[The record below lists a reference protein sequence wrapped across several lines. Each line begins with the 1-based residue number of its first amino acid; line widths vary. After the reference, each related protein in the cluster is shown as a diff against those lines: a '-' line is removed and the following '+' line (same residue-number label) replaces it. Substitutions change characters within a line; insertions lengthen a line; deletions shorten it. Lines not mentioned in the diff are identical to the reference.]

1 MPTESTALTGSAAK
15 PAVAIRFS
23 WLNSKDDVQTAM
35 VTAPESHMLK
45 SSTGPIYRIVAIR
58 IQAGLEVGYA
68 DTMRKLLGA
77 LALSCLVLAQGIDD
91 NTNAKIRK
99 EEAERS
105 QVMHTL
111 HMLAD
116 RYGPRMTGSPN
127 HEAAVQWVI
136 KQFTEWGM
144 KNAHREAWDFA
155 RTGWLN
161 ERASGFIVSPVR
173 QNLKFEVV
181 AWTPSTAGTV
191 SGSVIQ
197 LELPQGPMPA
207 PAATD
212 ANAAPAGGRGARAGA
227 ARGGG
232 GGGAGFGG
240 PQRLGPTKDQMDQW
254 LEANKSKIRGKAV
267 MIGKAAVVPVNF
279 NPPALRRPDDQ
290 VKASYDPNNPN
301 GGRGGRGGG
310 GGGGGARGGN
320 QDPNRMSANQVAEAV
335 DAWLLANGALVRLG
349 DSPMEHG
356 IIRVAQHRGYDSTK
370 TIPEVVLRND
380 DYGRIERLLADG
392 EDVKAEFNIVNHDY
406 PEGKTSYNVV
416 GEIPGTDK
424 ADEIVMLG
432 GHLDSWQSATGATD
446 NGIGSSIMMEAARI
460 IQALGLKPRRTIR
473 VALWSGEEEGL
484 LGSLAYVKQH
494 FGTFEDPKP
503 EFAKLDCYFNVDT
516 GTGRVRG
523 GSVFG
528 PPDAA
533 AILRRA
539 LDPFADLGVFGASA
553 TGSRATGGTDSTSFN
568 NAGLPGI
575 GMSQDPIEYNSTTHH
590 TNLDTYE
597 RIVPEDVKGDSVV
610 LAAAVWYV
618 ANLDQMIPRFTK
630 ENMPTPVAAR

>member
-1 MPTESTALTGSAAK
+1 MT
-15 PAVAIRFS
+15 
-23 WLNSKDDVQTAM
+23 
-35 VTAPESHMLK
+35 
-45 SSTGPIYRIVAIR
+45 
-58 IQAGLEVGYA
+58 
-68 DTMRKLLGA
+68 KLLGA
-77 LALSCLVLAQGIDD
+77 LTLSCLVLAQGIDD
-91 NTNAKIRK
+91 SSNARIRK
-99 EEAERS
+99 EEADHS
-105 QVMHTL
+105 QIMHTE

-116 RYGPRMTGSPN
+116 RFGPRMTGSPN

-144 KNAHREAWDFA
+144 KNAHREPWDFA
-155 RTGWLN
+155 RPGWLN

-181 AWTPSTAGTV
+181 AWTPSTPGTV
-191 SGSVIQ
+191 SGSVVQ
-197 LELPQGPMPA
+197 LELPQGPMPPA
-207 PAATD
+207 PATD
-212 ANAAPAGGRGARAGA
+212 ANAAPGGGRGG
-227 ARGGG
+227 RGG
-232 GGGAGFGG
+232 A
-240 PQRLGPTKDQMDQW
+240 PQRLGPTRDELNQW
-254 LEANKSKIRGKAV
+254 LDANKSKIHGKVVMLGKAT
-267 MIGKAAVVPVNF
+267 VVPINF
-279 NPPALRRPDDQ
+279 TPPALRRPDDQ
-290 VKASYDPNNPN
+290 VKAQYDPNNPN
-301 GGRGGRGGG
+301 AGRGGF
-310 GGGGGARGGN
+310 GGGARGRGGD
-320 QDPNRMSANQVAEAV
+320 QDPNRLNANQVREAV

-349 DSPMEHG
+349 DSGMDHG
-356 IIRVAQHRGYDSTK
+356 IIRVSQHNGYDSSK
-370 TIPEVVLRND
+370 TIPEVMLRND

-392 EDVKAEFNIVNHDY
+392 EDVKTEFTIVNHEY
-406 PEGKTSYNVV
+406 PEGRTSYNVV

-446 NGIGSSIMMEAARI
+446 NAIGSAIMMEAARI

-523 GSVFG
+523 ASVFG
-528 PPDAA
+528 PPEAA
-533 AILRRA
+533 SVLRRA

-553 TGSRATGGTDSTSFN
+553 TNSRATGGTDSTSFN
-568 NAGLPGI
+568 NAGLAGI
-575 GMSQDPIEYNSTTHH
+575 GFQQDPIEYNSVTHH

-630 ENMPTPVAAR
+630 DKMPAPVAAR